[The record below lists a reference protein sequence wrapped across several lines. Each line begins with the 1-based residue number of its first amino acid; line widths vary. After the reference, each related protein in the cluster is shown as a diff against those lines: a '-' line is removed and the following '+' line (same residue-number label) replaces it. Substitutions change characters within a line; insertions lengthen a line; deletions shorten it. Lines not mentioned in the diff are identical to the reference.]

1 MLEPRFLAELAMV
14 VVIAASLSD
23 PPVPWA
29 LAPPLAIVVTP
40 AAGINSAAALAVA
53 AVVACIG
60 LAAWSIFDH
69 NAQSGIFVS
78 FAVFATAALPD
89 HMGCIFP
96 DAARRLKL

>member
-14 VVIAASLSD
+14 VVVAASLSE

-29 LAPPLAIVVTP
+29 LAPPLVIIVTP
-40 AAGINSAAALAVA
+40 AAGNNTAAGMAVA
-53 AVVACIG
+53 AVAACVG
-60 LAAWSIFDH
+60 LAVWAIFDPTLTT
-69 NAQSGIFVS
+69 GIFVS

-96 DAARRLKL
+96 ETTRKLRS